1 LEQTLIQIYQCEKTG
16 EIFASTES
24 WHKCECEKKLIAETH
39 EGHTLTWSNGQEWG
53 EIEHP
58 HLGKVMTYW
67 QKGTPCYDTYTA
79 PRVDGDGCLIV
90 FRFDH
95 DEGYWVDDYV
105 INMGYY
111 NGIDTA
117 SFGGY

>member
-1 LEQTLIQIYQCEKTG
+1 MKEKLIQIYECEKTG
-16 EIFASTES
+16 EIFASTEN
-24 WHKCECEKKLIAETH
+24 WHKCDCKKKLMAETH
-39 EGHTLTWSNGQEWG
+39 EGHTLTWTNGREWG

-67 QKGTPCYDTYTA
+67 KKGTPCYDTYTA
-79 PRVDGDGCLIV
+79 PRVDEDGCLIV
-90 FRFDH
+90 FKFDQ
-95 DEGYWVDDYV
+95 DEGGWDEDSV

-117 SFGGY
+117 KFGGY